1 MENKELIASVEAAPT
16 IERVITPNVIR
27 ALKRIKD
34 SPAMMAMLVDKD
46 YHEELRE
53 ILKISG
59 DSEDIEEFSL
69 KKEFASTYK
78 ILKDMLRTLAAS
90 STRDIE
96 DLKIVNSAQKFL
108 EFIMKNEVA
117 MNGIDSVKQFKE
129 AVYLVLDE
137 TDVTLRDKVITK
149 LNELSN
155 E

>member
-1 MENKELIASVEAAPT
+1 MENKELIASVEATPT

-137 TDVTLRDKVITK
+137 IDVTLRDKVITK